1 MIESVTSEGRE
12 MFRAVCTDC
21 GTDLGTWIGEARAES
36 VVEDH
41 KAGQIRPKCDPK
53 KKEEKK

>member
-1 MIESVTSEGRE
+1 MIESVSTEGRE

-21 GTDLGTWIGEARAES
+21 GSDLGTWMGEERAER

-41 KAGQIRPKCDPK
+41 KAGLIRPKCTK
-53 KKEEKK
+53 KGKQ